1 MEPSSTIVENPH
13 ESTFYEK
20 IIEDKKIGIEQ
31 KIMDLIGLIEDVH
44 QMKFFYTFVSTA
56 YRMNDIKEND
66 RKKYITDGIAKTSQ
80 KTYDVDSFIIFKR
93 ILDKAQ
99 EDKIIDLDQFRR
111 FDREAELT
119 NTEHAPF
126 IKELQQAVKSNTAR
140 IEGLE
145 ANVEAINKS
154 VNRLKKGLQRK
165 LAVESCVGFMSAILN
180 AVSFGVAG
188 TALQG
193 AISVTVG
200 SIVDFGD
207 VSHIREVASSCPTSK
222 ECVAQGES
230 LGQKIANSSIADV
243 MNLGLIGYK
252 EIAANKKLDKSLN
265 HINALTVITAI
276 AVTLPSSNSQCAIP
290 SGVEI
295 NQPSSDGEESIGF
308 SDEEEETIFHLID
321 ENNIDELRIVIDGF
335 ETIEELKKHFVKER
349 CGEDRLNSLKY
360 AISKQNT
367 KAVEIIGGK
376 AKDLGLISAKKL
388 MKYMEDV

>member
-1 MEPSSTIVENPH
+1 MLCYVI
-13 ESTFYEK
+13 
-20 IIEDKKIGIEQ
+20 
-31 KIMDLIGLIEDVH
+31 
-44 QMKFFYTFVSTA
+44 
-56 YRMNDIKEND
+56 
-66 RKKYITDGIAKTSQ
+66 
-80 KTYDVDSFIIFKR
+80 
-93 ILDKAQ
+93 
-99 EDKIIDLDQFRR
+99 
-111 FDREAELT
+111 
-119 NTEHAPF
+119 
-126 IKELQQAVKSNTAR
+126 
-140 IEGLE
+140 LE

-154 VNRLKKGLQRK
+154 VNRLKEGLKRK
-165 LAVESCVGFMSAILN
+165 LAVESCVGFMSVILN
-180 AVSFGVAG
+180 TVSFGVAG
-188 TALQG
+188 SALQG
-193 AISVTVG
+193 AISATVG

-252 EIAANKKLDKSLN
+252 EIEANKKLDKSLN

-290 SGVEI
+290 SGVDI
-295 NQPSSDGEESIGF
+295 NEPSSDGEESIGF

-388 MKYMEDV
+388 MKYMEDVKRVSS